1 MLENQNLRLQASP
14 ELGSNVV
21 SLNFW
26 YYKFVQELTG
36 FFKLPIVIVFR
47 KRNELKIFTF

>member
-1 MLENQNLRLQASP
+1 MLENQNLRLHASP

-26 YYKFVQELTG
+26 YLNSYK
-36 FFKLPIVIVFR
+36 
-47 KRNELKIFTF
+47 N

>member
-26 YYKFVQELTG
+26 YYKLTG

-47 KRNELKIFTF
+47 NLEEKEK